1 LSLEAFAV
9 SAGAVALG
17 EIGDK
22 TQLMAVLM
30 AARYR
35 RPGTIIAGI
44 LAATLITHSAAG
56 ALGAGLNALLD
67 PQWLRWGL
75 GLGFIAVAVWM
86 LVPEDDDDD
95 DDDEAPP
102 ARSRSTWGLFG
113 LTMLMFIAAE
123 VGDKSQVATLMLAA
137 RFESLLAVIA
147 GATLGEMLAIV
158 PAVLLGQGVL
168 KRVPVRWL
176 HRIAAAVF
184 AALGLAVLSGLG
196 SG

>member
-9 SAGAVALG
+9 STGAVALG
-17 EIGDK
+17 EMGDK

-35 RPGTIIAGI
+35 RPWTIMAGI
-44 LAATLITHSAAG
+44 LAATLITHSAAA

-67 PQWLRWGL
+67 PKWMRWGL

-95 DDDEAPP
+95 GEAAPV
-102 ARSRSTWGLFG
+102 RSMGTWGLFG
-113 LTMLMFIAAE
+113 LTMVMFMAAE
-123 VGDKSQVATLMLAA
+123 LGDKSQVATLMLAA

-158 PAVLLGQGVL
+158 PALLLGQGVL
-168 KRVPVRWL
+168 SRLPVRWL
-176 HRIAAAVF
+176 HGIAAAVF
-184 AALGLAVLSGLG
+184 ALLGLAVLAGIG

>member
-35 RPGTIIAGI
+35 RPWTIIAGI

-95 DDDEAPP
+95 DDEAPP
-102 ARSRSTWGLFG
+102 ARSSGTWGLFG

-196 SG
+196 SD